1 MEEKT
6 FREMIGPHTKSN
18 YDIEDILSDMKSDSE
33 YFNIKPSEVK
43 WGGLK
48 KLGDYN
54 VVMYREYVL
63 VYNEE
68 RVFSLM
74 SVYEINSFETVE
86 EKELVV
92 VYGHEE
98 IILYFLDGTLKK
110 IRTR

>member
-1 MEEKT
+1 MEKT
-6 FREMIGPHTKSN
+6 FREMIGLDTKSN
-18 YDIEDILSDMKSDSE
+18 YDMEDILSDIKSDSKL
-33 YFNIKPSEVK
+33 FNIKPSEVK

-48 KLGDYN
+48 KIGDYN

-68 RVFSLM
+68 KVFSLM
-74 SVYEINSFETVE
+74 SVYEINSFEIIP
-86 EKELVV
+86 EKELVI

-98 IILYFLDGTLKK
+98 IILYFLDGTMKK